1 MSFLITRTCF
11 SGCCARGLPLALQPR
26 VRENNRMS
34 ETANDDEAGA
44 QTGSQAKPRKP
55 PRPVTRAWLQRAA
68 LYYLER
74 YSASSA
80 QLRRVLA
87 RKVETRLRLRG
98 ESDDP
103 EIAAPARALIADV
116 VEQAVSGGYVDD
128 AAYARARVASLR
140 RRGGSRRAIMAK
152 LRGKGLDPALI
163 EEALAED
170 VAEAQTEAQAKD
182 DDEAADDADARARRE
197 YEAAHAYARRRR
209 LGPHRTPPQPER
221 RDRDIAA
228 MARAGFALA
237 LAMRIIDDTD

>member
-1 MSFLITRTCF
+1 MSERADKDGAGAKT
-11 SGCCARGLPLALQPR
+11 GLPA
-26 VRENNRMS
+26 S
-34 ETANDDEAGA
+34 
-44 QTGSQAKPRKP
+44 PRKP
-55 PRPVTRAWLQRAA
+55 PRPVTQAWLQRAA

-74 YSASSA
+74 YSASST
-80 QLRRVLA
+80 QLQRVLA
-87 RKVETRLRLRG
+87 RKVEMRLRLRG
-98 ESDDP
+98 EADDP
-103 EIAAPARALIADV
+103 EIAAPARALIAGV

-170 VAEAQTEAQAKD
+170 VAEAGARD
-182 DDEAADDADARARRE
+182 DDEADHDTQAPARRE
-197 YEAAHAYARRRR
+197 YEAALAYARRRR

-237 LAMRIIDDTD
+237 IAMRVIDGTD

>member
-1 MSFLITRTCF
+1 
-11 SGCCARGLPLALQPR
+11 
-26 VRENNRMS
+26 MS
-34 ETANDDEAGA
+34 ESADENEADDEAGA
-44 QTGSQAKPRKP
+44 KTGSQAKPRKP
-55 PRPVTRAWLQRAA
+55 PRPVTQAWLQRAA

-80 QLRRVLA
+80 QLHKVLA
-87 RKVETRLRLRG
+87 RKVEMRLRLRG
-98 ESDDP
+98 EADDSG
-103 EIAAPARALIADV
+103 IATPARALIAGV

-163 EEALAED
+163 ETALAED
-170 VAEAQTEAQAKD
+170 VAEAQAQGQAND
-182 DDEAADDADARARRE
+182 DAADDADARARRE
-197 YEAAHAYARRRR
+197 YEAARAYARRRR

-237 LAMRIIDDTD
+237 LAIRVIDDTD

>member
-1 MSFLITRTCF
+1 
-11 SGCCARGLPLALQPR
+11 
-26 VRENNRMS
+26 MS
-34 ETANDDEAGA
+34 ESADENEAEEGAGA
-44 QTGSQAKPRKP
+44 RAGPRKPFKP
-55 PRPVTRAWLQRAA
+55 PRPVTQAWLQRAA

-80 QLRRVLA
+80 QLHRVLA
-87 RKVETRLRLRG
+87 RKVEMRLRLRG
-98 ESDDP
+98 EAGDA
-103 EIAAPARALIADV
+103 EIAGPAREMVSGI

-152 LRGKGLDPALI
+152 LREKGLDPALI
-163 EEALAED
+163 EKALAAD
-170 VAEAQTEAQAKD
+170 VAEAQANGEAPAD
-182 DDEAADDADARARRE
+182 DDDDADARAQRE
-197 YEAAHAYARRRR
+197 YEAASAYARRRR

-237 LAMRIIDDTD
+237 LAIRVIDDTD

>member
-1 MSFLITRTCF
+1 
-11 SGCCARGLPLALQPR
+11 
-26 VRENNRMS
+26 MS
-34 ETANDDEAGA
+34 ESADENEAEEGAGA
-44 QTGSQAKPRKP
+44 RAGPRKPRKP
-55 PRPVTRAWLQRAA
+55 PRPVTQAWLQRAA

-74 YSASSA
+74 YSASYA
-80 QLRRVLA
+80 QLHRVLA

-98 ESDDP
+98 EAGDA
-103 EIAAPARALIADV
+103 EIAGPAREMVSGI

-152 LRGKGLDPALI
+152 LREKGLDPALI
-163 EEALAED
+163 EKALAAD
-170 VAEAQTEAQAKD
+170 VAEAQANGEAPAD
-182 DDEAADDADARARRE
+182 DDDDADARARRE
-197 YEAAHAYARRRR
+197 YEAARAYARRRR

-237 LAMRIIDDTD
+237 LAIRVIDDTD

>member
-1 MSFLITRTCF
+1 
-11 SGCCARGLPLALQPR
+11 
-26 VRENNRMS
+26 MS
-34 ETANDDEAGA
+34 ESADENEAEEGARAG
-44 QTGSQAKPRKP
+44 SRKPRKP
-55 PRPVTRAWLQRAA
+55 PRPVTQAWLQRAA

-80 QLRRVLA
+80 QLHRVLA

-98 ESDDP
+98 EAGDA
-103 EIAAPARALIADV
+103 EIAGPAREMVADV

-152 LRGKGLDPALI
+152 LRQKGLDPALI
-163 EEALAED
+163 EKALAED
-170 VAEAQTEAQAKD
+170 VAEVQANGEANGEAPD
-182 DDEAADDADARARRE
+182 DADDDADARAQRE
-197 YEAAHAYARRRR
+197 YEAARAYARRRR

-228 MARAGFALA
+228 MVRAGFALA
-237 LAMRIIDDTD
+237 LAIRVIDDTD

>member
-1 MSFLITRTCF
+1 MSG
-11 SGCCARGLPLALQPR
+11 SAD
-26 VRENNRMS
+26 
-34 ETANDDEAGA
+34 DDEAGA
-44 QTGSQAKPRKP
+44 QTGSQAGSRKP
-55 PRPVTRAWLQRAA
+55 PRPVTQAWLQRAA

-80 QLRRVLA
+80 QLQRVLA

-98 ESDDP
+98 EAENP
-103 EIAAPARALIADV
+103 EIAMPARALIAGI

-152 LRGKGLDPALI
+152 LREKGLDPALI
-163 EEALAED
+163 EEALAAD
-170 VAEAQTEAQAKD
+170 VAEAQADGEAPD
-182 DDEAADDADARARRE
+182 DDDANARAQRE
-197 YEAAHAYARRRR
+197 YEAARAYARRRR

-237 LAMRIIDDTD
+237 LAIRVIDDTD

>member
-1 MSFLITRTCF
+1 
-11 SGCCARGLPLALQPR
+11 
-26 VRENNRMS
+26 MS
-34 ETANDDEAGA
+34 ESADENEADDEARA
-44 QTGSQAKPRKP
+44 KTGSQAKPRKP
-55 PRPVTRAWLQRAA
+55 PRPVTQAWLQRAA

-80 QLRRVLA
+80 QLHKVLA
-87 RKVETRLRLRG
+87 RKVEMRLRLRG
-98 ESDDP
+98 EADDSG
-103 EIAAPARALIADV
+103 IATPARALIAGV

-163 EEALAED
+163 ETALAED
-170 VAEAQTEAQAKD
+170 VAEAQAQGQAND
-182 DDEAADDADARARRE
+182 DAADDADARARRE
-197 YEAAHAYARRRR
+197 YEAARAYARRRR

-237 LAMRIIDDTD
+237 LAIRVIDDTD

>member
-1 MSFLITRTCF
+1 
-11 SGCCARGLPLALQPR
+11 
-26 VRENNRMS
+26 MS
-34 ETANDDEAGA
+34 ESADENEADDEAGA
-44 QTGSQAKPRKP
+44 KTGSQARARKP
-55 PRPVTRAWLQRAA
+55 PRPVTQAWLQRAA

-80 QLRRVLA
+80 QLQKVLA

-98 ESDDP
+98 EAEDP
-103 EIAAPARALIADV
+103 EIAMPARALIAGV

-140 RRGGSRRAIMAK
+140 RRGGSHRAIMAK

-170 VAEAQTEAQAKD
+170 VAEAQAEGQANGEALD
-182 DDEAADDADARARRE
+182 DDDADARARRE
-197 YEAAHAYARRRR
+197 YEAARAYARRRR

-237 LAMRIIDDTD
+237 LAIRVIDDTD